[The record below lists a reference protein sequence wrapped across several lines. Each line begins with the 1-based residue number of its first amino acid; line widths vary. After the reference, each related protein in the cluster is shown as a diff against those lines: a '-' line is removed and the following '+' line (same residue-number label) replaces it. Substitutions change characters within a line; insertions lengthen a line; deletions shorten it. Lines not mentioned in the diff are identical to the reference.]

1 MDGARLGLLA
11 RRNGGGE
18 GRVLGSRARPGPVAR
33 RKGGGEGRALGPR
46 ARPGFVARRNGGG
59 EGYLL
64 GSLDWHNGCQDGLVL
79 DAWE

>member
-1 MDGARLGLLA
+1 MDGAQLGLVA

-18 GRVLGSRARPGPVAR
+18 GQVLGS
-33 RKGGGEGRALGPR
+33 R

-64 GSLDWHNGCQDGLVL
+64 GSLEQYR
-79 DAWE
+79 